1 MPFSKLKFRPG
12 IVRDQTNYSNEGG
25 WFECDKIRFFS
36 GYPQKLGGWIEATSE
51 RFIGTCRQLW
61 SWFTS
66 IGDNFLAVGTNEKVY
81 IEVGGYFYDI
91 TPLRSTTAAGDIK
104 FLAVDGSSTIVVSDD
119 SFGSSAGDYVTFS
132 GAVSLGGNITAAVLN
147 QNYKIATVVSSGS
160 YTITAKN
167 PTTGAA
173 VTASASDVTSST
185 FTATAAIPAVL
196 TFATYTPTN
205 NDRLYLYSTGT
216 LPAGLTANT
225 VYYVVNAAGAT
236 CELSLTQGGGSVNT
250 TTTGTGTHTASLFK
264 GGALTVGA
272 YEIPVGNASATLG
285 YGWGTGAWSGAFGW
299 GLASP
304 VPAKL
309 PQQDWWF
316 ENFGFG
322 LDAPNNDLFMNIRS
336 QVVSDKV
343 YGGPIYYWLRGATTN
358 PSTALGTRA
367 ELLSNYA
374 GAQDVPT
381 RASQILLSQNDR
393 HLLAFGC
400 QPYAAGAND
409 FDPLLIRWAS
419 QSAPEWWQP
428 GTVTVPSTG
437 QLSSAGFL
445 RVSRGSKI
453 VRAIATRQE
462 ILVYT
467 DTHLYSMQYI
477 GALENIFELN
487 EYADNISIIS
497 PRVVISIN
505 NVTYWM
511 GTDKFYMYDGRVQ
524 TLPCTIREYIFKDL
538 NYAQVDQI
546 ICGTNEGFN
555 EVWWFYPSGNSDWVD
570 RYAVYNHLER
580 IWYYGSMVR
589 TAWLD
594 APLRERPVATT
605 TAFNST
611 SGSLINHEIGLN
623 DNNLPMTSYIQSSD
637 FDIGDGEQF
646 MLTRRMIPDVNFT
659 TSTASQPEVT
669 LEIRPRN
676 FPGSTF
682 SGDPAD
688 DQRVIQTSFGVYTD
702 QVYIR
707 ARARQ
712 MALKVISDQL
722 NVQWQLGDPRLD
734 VRPDGKR

>member
-12 IVRDQTNYSNEGG
+12 IVRDQTNYANEGG
-25 WFECDKIRFFS
+25 WYECDKIRFFS
-36 GYPQKLGGWIEATSE
+36 IGGWVEATSE

-91 TPLRSTTAAGDIK
+91 TPLRSTTAAGDVK
-104 FLAVDGSSTIVVSDD
+104 FLAVDGSSTIVVSDSD
-119 SFGSSAGDYVTFS
+119 FGSSAGDYVTFS
-132 GAVSLGGNITAAVLN
+132 GAVSLGGNITATVLN
-147 QNYKIATVVSSGS
+147 QNYKIDTVIDTDS
-160 YTITAKN
+160 YTITAKS
-167 PTTGAA
+167 PTTGLPVLAD
-173 VTASASDVTSST
+173 ASDVTSST
-185 FTATAAIPAVL
+185 FTCTAATPEVL

-205 NDRLYLYSTGT
+205 NDRLYLYTTGT
-216 LPAGLTANT
+216 LPSGLVANE
-225 VYYVVNAAGAT
+225 VYYVINAAGAT
-236 CELSLTQGGGSVNT
+236 CQVSLTQGGPAIGTLS
-250 TTTGTGTHTASLFK
+250 TGTGTLTASLFK
-264 GGALTVGA
+264 GGAATVGK
-272 YEIPVGNASATLG
+272 YEIPVGFPSATLG

-304 VPAKL
+304 TPVKL

-322 LDAPNNDLFMNIRS
+322 IDAPNNDLFMNIRS
-336 QVVSDKV
+336 QVVSDKI
-343 YGGPIYYWLRGATTN
+343 YGGPIYYWLRGTTTN

-367 ELLSNYA
+367 ALLSSYP

-400 QPYAAGAND
+400 QPYAAGVND

-419 QSAPEWWQP
+419 QSAPEFWQP
-428 GTVTVPSTG
+428 GTTVVVPSTG
-437 QLSSAGFL
+437 FLSSAGYL
-445 RVSRGSKI
+445 RVSRGSRI
-453 VRAIATRQE
+453 VRALATRQE
-462 ILVYT
+462 ILVFT
-467 DTHLYSMQYI
+467 DTHLYSLQFL
-477 GALENIFELN
+477 GTVDVFGLQ

-497 PRVVISIN
+497 PRAVTSVN

-524 TLPCTIREYIFKDL
+524 TLPCTIREFVFKNL
-538 NYAQVDQI
+538 NYAQTDQI

-555 EVWWFYPSGNSDWVD
+555 EVWWFYPNGESDWVNT
-570 RYAVYNHLER
+570 YVVFNHLEQV
-580 IWYYGSMVR
+580 WYYGNLVR

-594 APLRERPVATT
+594 APLRDTPTAVATQ
-605 TAFNST
+605 ANST
-611 SGSLINHEIGLN
+611 SGTLYNHEVGVN
-623 DNNLPMTSYIQSSD
+623 DNNLPMTAYIQSSD

-646 MLTRRMIPDVNFT
+646 MLTRRMIPDINFNN
-659 TSTASQPEVT
+659 STAAQPEVK

-676 FPGSTF
+676 FPGTTF
-682 SGDPAD
+682 AGDPAD
-688 DQRVIQTSFGVYTD
+688 NQRVVQTSFGVYTD
-702 QVYIR
+702 QVYVR

-712 MALKVISDQL
+712 MALKVISE
-722 NVQWQLGDPRLD
+722 NFGVQWQLGDPRLD
-734 VRPDGKR
+734 ARPDGKR